1 MALEGTETVQIIP
14 AGRTRVGLDLLRKR
28 FVRRPWLFEVTL
40 FALAL
45 VFYQVSRALVVGEPW
60 RAFRNAWGLIRWE
73 KATGIFVETN
83 IQEFFLDHLRLISIL
98 NYFYISAHWI
108 VTTLF
113 FVWLYKSRPR
123 VYPHV
128 RNAFFA
134 ANAVALAVFVVFPV
148 APPRLMPGP
157 GFIDTLQQVSGINLH
172 AGSLASLFNPY
183 AAVPSMHFGY
193 AFMVGV
199 VAAFLVHSWPLK
211 ALALTYPAVVFVTI
225 TGTANHYV
233 LDSVG
238 GALSILLGFAAVAA
252 WHSAR
257 AGRSLSLAEH
267 GAS

>member
-1 MALEGTETVQIIP
+1 MAFEGSETVQVIP
-14 AGRTRVGLDLLRKR
+14 AGRPRFDGLGSLRSR
-28 FVRRPWLFEVTL
+28 FSGRPWLFEVTL

-45 VFYQVSRALVVGEPW
+45 VVYQVSRALVVGEPW

-73 KATGIFVETN
+73 KATGIFVELD
-83 IQEFFLDHLRLISIL
+83 IQQFFLDHLKLITIL

-123 VYPHV
+123 VYPYV

-134 ANAVALAVFVVFPV
+134 ANAAALAVFVVFPV
-148 APPRLMPGP
+148 APPRLMSDP
-157 GFIDTLQQVSGINLH
+157 GFIDTLQRVSGIDLH
-172 AGSLASLFNPY
+172 AGRLASLFNPY

-199 VAAFLVHSWPLK
+199 VAAFLVRSWPLK
-211 ALALTYPAVVFVTI
+211 ALVLTYPAVVFLTI
-225 TGTANHYV
+225 TGTGNHYV

-238 GALSILLGFAAVAA
+238 GALSIFIGFAAVATWNA
-252 WHSAR
+252 AR
-257 AGRSLSLAEH
+257 GGRLLSV
-267 GAS
+267 G